1 MEAETRACV
10 MDQNEFPCIV
20 VLSTAP
26 PGDADRIA
34 KILLEDRLV
43 ACVNITGVQSRYTWK
58 GEQCLDNEHLMIL
71 KTVERNLEELIER
84 IREIHPYETPEIIAL
99 PVMGGFDGYLRWV
112 VEETQ

>member
-1 MEAETRACV
+1 MKAETRADI
-10 MDQNEFPCIV
+10 MDRTGFPCIV

-34 KILLEDRLV
+34 KILLEERLV
-43 ACVNITGVQSRYTWK
+43 ACVTITGVQSRYTWK
-58 GEQCLDNEHLMIL
+58 REPCLDNEHMMIL
-71 KTVERNLEELIER
+71 KTVEKRLEALIER

-99 PVMGGFDGYLRWV
+99 PVIGGFDGYLRWV